1 MKKVIPLLVSLCMY
15 SVTQAQTTITIGPQL
30 DVPSNF
36 SKASKI
42 GLGGSAE
49 GVFNVSPASAIRVS
63 AGYSSFKGKFFPE
76 VISFMPVRGGY
87 QYFLSPNQ
95 LYIYGEGGPAF
106 YNATDAKTKLSL
118 AFGGGTYFPVGEKSV
133 VNFSVFFNYIDG
145 GMFRNHT
152 WFSGRLAYGL
162 QWGRKTLDIK
172 ER

>member
-1 MKKVIPLLVSLCMY
+1 MKKVIQLLVCISIY
-15 SVTQAQTTITIGPQL
+15 SATQAQTTITIGPQL
-30 DVPSNF
+30 DMPANF

-49 GVFNVSPASAIRVS
+49 GVFNVSTSSAIRVS

-76 VISFMPVRGGY
+76 TISFVPVRGGF

-95 LYIYGEGGPAF
+95 LYVYGEGGPAF
-106 YNATDAKTKLSL
+106 YQGNNASTKLSL
-118 AFGGGTYFPVGEKSV
+118 AFGGGTYFPAGEKSV
-133 VNFSVFFNYIDG
+133 VNFSLFFNYVDG
-145 GMFRNHT
+145 GIYASHT

-162 QWGRKTLDIK
+162 QWGGKKQQVR